1 MKRREFIKSIG
12 LGAAA
17 IACPDSGFAKQSQ
30 LFTRLSLPAQGNNL
44 NRSQARDGRDAR
56 SEPRNDEKPN
66 FLFILADDFGWSQL
80 GCYGSDFYETPNI
93 DRLAAQ
99 GMRFTDAY
107 AACPVC
113 SPTRASIMTGR
124 YPGRLH
130 LTDFIPGGNY
140 PHEKYTQPKWQK
152 YLPLEEVT
160 IAEVLKTAGY
170 ATASF
175 GKWHLSID
183 KKPPKS
189 LPYNPDKQGF
199 DEWFVTYKPSS
210 RSDPE
215 SDTHNVEAI
224 TERSLDFLDEHK
236 DHPFFL
242 YVTHN
247 TIHAPVLGKKK
258 LVDKYKSKP
267 GSDLPQNNPFLGAMI
282 EELDNSVARL
292 LEKLDK
298 LQIADRTIV
307 VFFGDN
313 GGLER
318 DATQTPLRSG
328 KANLYEGGIRE
339 PLIVRWPGVV
349 TPGSTCSEP
358 VTSVD
363 FFPTFV
369 EIIGSE
375 NEATNPIDGVS
386 LLPLL
391 TQRSTLSR
399 RAIYWHYPHYHSSS
413 IGPCG
418 ALRAGDYKLIEWFD
432 ETICGPGN
440 EFELYNLKD
449 DIGERNNLAKR
460 MPKKTRELKEMLS
473 TWRSKASVQ
482 MLTPN
487 PNYNPQKAKKSGKN
501 G

>member
-1 MKRREFIKSIG
+1 MKRRDFIKSIG
-12 LGAAA
+12 FGAAA
-17 IACPDSGFAKQSQ
+17 IACPEFGFAKQSL
-30 LFTRLSLPAQGNNL
+30 LFARLSLLTQRNNL
-44 NRSQARDGRDAR
+44 DRSRVRDAQ
-56 SEPRNDEKPN
+56 SEPRNDDEKPN

-93 DRLAAQ
+93 DSLAAQ

-124 YPGRLH
+124 YPARLR

-140 PHEKYTQPKWQK
+140 AHEKYMQPEWQK
-152 YLPLEEVT
+152 CLPLEEVT

-210 RSDPE
+210 KSDRE
-215 SDTHNVEAI
+215 GDAHNVEAI

-236 DHPFFL
+236 DRPFFL

-247 TIHAPVLGKKK
+247 TIHAPALGKKK
-258 LVDKYKSKP
+258 LVDKYANKP
-267 GSDLPQNNPFLGAMI
+267 GSDLPQNNPVLGAMI

-292 LEKLDK
+292 LEKLDE
-298 LQIADRTIV
+298 LEIADKTIV

-318 DATQTPLRSG
+318 DAKQTPLRSG

-349 TPGSTCSEP
+349 TPGSACSEP

-363 FFPTFV
+363 FFPTFA

-375 NEATNPIDGVS
+375 NEAKNPVDGVS

-391 TQRSTLSR
+391 TQRSTLGR

-418 ALRAGDYKLIEWFD
+418 ALRVGDYKLIEWFD

-440 EFELYNLKD
+440 ELELYNLKE

-460 MPKKTRELKEMLS
+460 MPKKTRDLKEMLS
-473 TWRSKASVQ
+473 TWRRKVSAQ

-487 PNYNPQKAKKSGKN
+487 PNYNPQKAKKSGKR